1 MNNKTN
7 IQRKLNS
14 QNYINLTIKDKGKI
28 NILNILDE
36 FPENIPSE
44 ILLFEKPINFTLENG
59 YDFRYKN
66 KNYGSLYVCVNMEE
80 NNQTIIIKW
89 NKTISNM
96 MYMFFE
102 AKSILT
108 IDFTNFDS
116 SSVVNMH
123 NLFHNCYSLISL
135 KLNNFDTSSITDING
150 LFYCCYSLI
159 SLDLNL
165 FNTSSVTDMSYM
177 FSKCS
182 SLLSLD
188 LTHFN
193 TSVVTDMSY
202 MFSMNGKVIID
213 NYDLDFE
220 NFYYFYDYFY
230 VNEYNFSILTS
241 LNLNNFN
248 TYSVENMEGMFSFL
262 GIESLDLSK
271 FNTHSV
277 INMGF
282 MFFFLYFF
290 KIIGN
295 HKF

>member
-1 MNNKTN
+1 MVKLNEIIKYKIGYDKLEFNFKIYLLLIIIFISNQKTSNSLTLNNKTN

-14 QNYINLTIKDKGKI
+14 ENYINLTIKDKGKI

-177 FSKCS
+177 FKNCR
-182 SLLSLD
+182 SLISLSLSNLD
-188 LTHFN
+188 
-193 TSVVTDMSY
+193 TSHITKRFIRRM
-202 MFSMNGKVIID
+202 
-213 NYDLDFE
+213 
-220 NFYYFYDYFY
+220 
-230 VNEYNFSILTS
+230 
-241 LNLNNFN
+241 
-248 TYSVENMEGMFSFL
+248 
-262 GIESLDLSK
+262 
-271 FNTHSV
+271 
-277 INMGF
+277 
-282 MFFFLYFF
+282 
-290 KIIGN
+290 
-295 HKF
+295 